1 MISGRKE
8 QGQQRGAEGEGD
20 PVYLGWSGKRG
31 FRAAGR
37 ELLGAWGEEQEGW
50 GAWGVGLA
58 LGASQVT
65 STHVGL
71 GATTVTWPALPPKGW
86 GWPPSGS
93 QKFRVGRA
101 EGREQTL
108 KEGAK
113 LKKGCGMDALRY
125 F

>member
-8 QGQQRGAEGEGD
+8 QGQQGGAEGEGD
-20 PVYLGWSGKRG
+20 AVSLGWSGKRG
-31 FRAAGR
+31 LSCRQRAAGS
-37 ELLGAWGEEQEGW
+37 WGEEQEGW

-58 LGASQVT
+58 LGASRVT

-71 GATTVTWPALPPKGW
+71 GATTVTWPALPPEGW

-101 EGREQTL
+101 EGREQTF